1 MFFFSSHFFISLFSA
16 ICSWVNVLTL
26 ICIYYF
32 CNFAAWNGSPWTHQ
46 RKCAIRQNDFSF
58 TQIKLVYCLTRKTLK
73 WNSLV
78 QKICL
83 FLQKQPDDHFYS
95 KNAKK
100 LRFHVFLPFHVR
112 KHMTSSFYL
121 KCSKFTKSCEIC
133 SNYGSP
139 GIRIKLEQIH
149 NFLWIR
155 STSGNMMI
163 SYVF

>member
-83 FLQKQPDDHFYS
+83 FLQKETSHCKSSLTTTFTRKMPRSSDSMYFFHFMLENIWHHHFTWS
-95 KNAKK
+95 VANSQK
-100 LRFHVFLPFHVR
+100 VV
-112 KHMTSSFYL
+112 
-121 KCSKFTKSCEIC
+121 KFVPIMGPRESEL
-133 SNYGSP
+133 N
-139 GIRIKLEQIH
+139 
-149 NFLWIR
+149 
-155 STSGNMMI
+155 
-163 SYVF
+163 

>member
-1 MFFFSSHFFISLFSA
+1 MGPHEPTKGNAQLE
-16 ICSWVNVLTL
+16 
-26 ICIYYF
+26 
-32 CNFAAWNGSPWTHQ
+32 
-46 RKCAIRQNDFSF
+46 NDFPF

-83 FLQKQPDDHFYS
+83 FLQKETSHCKSSLTTTFTRKMPRSSDSMYFFYFMLENIWHHYFTWS
-95 KNAKK
+95 VPNSQKN
-100 LRFHVFLPFHVR
+100 
-112 KHMTSSFYL
+112 
-121 KCSKFTKSCEIC
+121 CEIC

-149 NFLWIR
+149 NFLWIGF
-155 STSGNMMI
+155 TSGNMMI